1 VKNIMWQKLPA
12 PAERKWLFK
21 YDENMTRTPAKPH
34 NTLINQVDKII
45 AVYGISFANMDLYL

>member
-1 VKNIMWQKLPA
+1 MWQKLPA

-21 YDENMTRTPAKPH
+21 YDENITRTPAKPH

-45 AVYGISFANMDLYL
+45 VVYGISFANMDLYL